1 LAAQRNAAVVI
12 DQQVQEFAHPMRDL
26 LKLNNIYLAQFQL
39 GTARLETFCTKW
51 QILPH
56 HCLTKCVM
64 EAR

>member
-1 LAAQRNAAVVI
+1 VI

-56 HCLTKCVM
+56 HCL
-64 EAR
+64 